1 MALAAA
7 RKWSLYQ
14 LDVNNAFLHGDL
26 HEKVYMKMPQGIPNP
41 QNKVYKLQKSLYG
54 LKQASRQWHSKLADY
69 LKQQGYTQ
77 SKNDYS
83 LFLKQ
88 TPHHL
93 TIVAVYV
100 DDILLTGSSHAEI
113 QTLKHN
119 LHATFE
125 IKDLGLLNYFLGFEV
140 SHLPDGTT
148 LSQRKFTQELLKE
161 SGYIN
166 VKPTATPLPANCKL
180 SADSGIPL
188 TDPTPYRTYIGKLN
202 FLSNTRPDISF
213 AVQTLS

>member
-148 LSQRKFTQELLKE
+148 LSLRKFT
-161 SGYIN
+161 
-166 VKPTATPLPANCKL
+166 
-180 SADSGIPL
+180 
-188 TDPTPYRTYIGKLN
+188 
-202 FLSNTRPDISF
+202 
-213 AVQTLS
+213 